1 MPEWGKAIAS
11 VFFFILSAAV
21 GVLVFSYIISLYNM
35 TDIIVFSGSIVIV
48 TIATPLLLYV
58 FLATTI
64 EFSLGRNS
72 IIFMFLMKY
81 NKLIMRFLLYL
92 GIAGL
97 FISFPVSFAV
107 NIYLLD
113 KGYETCGKISWMSPT
128 TYVKDLSLCDR

>member
-1 MPEWGKAIAS
+1 MPAWGKAIAS

-21 GVLVFSYIISLYNM
+21 GMLVFSYIISLYNM
-35 TDIIVFSGSIVIV
+35 TDIIVFSGPIVIV
-48 TIATPLLLYV
+48 AITTPLLLYV
-58 FLATTI
+58 MLVSTV
-64 EFSLGRNS
+64 EFSLGKKS
-72 IIFMFLMKY
+72 ILFIFLMKY
-81 NKLIMRFLLYL
+81 NKLIMRYLLYL

-128 TYVKDLSLCDR
+128 IYVKDLSLCDR

>member
-1 MPEWGKAIAS
+1 MPGWVKAIVS
-11 VFFFILSAAV
+11 GLFFILFLALS
-21 GVLVFSYIISLYNM
+21 VLMYDYMISLFNM
-35 TDIIVFSGSIVIV
+35 ENVIVFSAQIVIV

-64 EFSLGRNS
+64 EFSLGKNS
-72 IIFMFLMKY
+72 IIFMLLMKY
-81 NKLIMRFLLYL
+81 NKLIMRYLLYL

-113 KGYETCGKISWMSPT
+113 KGYEICGKISWMSPT

>member
-1 MPEWGKAIAS
+1 MPVWGKAIAS

-21 GVLVFSYIISLYNM
+21 GVLVCSYIISLYNM
-35 TDIIVFSGSIVIV
+35 TDIIVFSGPIVIV
-48 TIATPLLLYV
+48 AITTPLLLYV
-58 FLATTI
+58 FLVSAV
-64 EFSLGRNS
+64 EFSLGKKS
-72 IIFMFLMKY
+72 FFFISLMKY
-81 NKLIMRFLLYL
+81 NKLIMRCLLYL

-113 KGYETCGKISWMSPT
+113 HGYETCGKISWMSPT

>member
-1 MPEWGKAIAS
+1 MPGWVKAIVS
-11 VFFFILSAAV
+11 GLFFILFLAL
-21 GVLVFSYIISLYNM
+21 GVLMYDYMISLFNM
-35 TDIIVFSGSIVIV
+35 ENVIVFSAQIVIV

-58 FLATTI
+58 FLATAI

-72 IIFMFLMKY
+72 IIFMLLMKY
-81 NKLIMRFLLYL
+81 NKLIMRYLLYL

-107 NIYLLD
+107 NVYLLD

>member
-1 MPEWGKAIAS
+1 MPAWGKAIAS

-35 TDIIVFSGSIVIV
+35 TDIIVFSGPIVIV
-48 TIATPLLLYV
+48 TIATTLLLYV

-72 IIFMFLMKY
+72 IIFMLLMKY
-81 NKLIMRFLLYL
+81 NKLIMRYLLYL

-128 TYVKDLSLCDR
+128 TYVKNLSLCDR

>member
-1 MPEWGKAIAS
+1 MPGWVKAIVS
-11 VFFFILSAAV
+11 GLFFILFLALS
-21 GVLVFSYIISLYNM
+21 VLMYDYMISLFNM
-35 TDIIVFSGSIVIV
+35 ESVIVFSAQIVIV

-72 IIFMFLMKY
+72 IIFMLLMKY
-81 NKLIMRFLLYL
+81 NKLIMRYLLYL

>member
-1 MPEWGKAIAS
+1 MPGWVKAIVS
-11 VFFFILSAAV
+11 GLFFILFLALS
-21 GVLVFSYIISLYNM
+21 VLMYDYMISLFNM
-35 TDIIVFSGSIVIV
+35 ENVIVFSAKIVIV

-72 IIFMFLMKY
+72 IVFMLLMKY
-81 NKLIMRFLLYL
+81 NKLIMRYLLYL

>member
-1 MPEWGKAIAS
+1 MPGWVKAIVS
-11 VFFFILSAAV
+11 GLFFILFLALS
-21 GVLVFSYIISLYNM
+21 VLMYDYMISLFNM
-35 TDIIVFSGSIVIV
+35 ENVIVFSAQIVIV

-72 IIFMFLMKY
+72 IIFMLLMKY
-81 NKLIMRFLLYL
+81 NKLIMRYLLYL

>member
-1 MPEWGKAIAS
+1 MPAWGKAIAS

-21 GVLVFSYIISLYNM
+21 GMLVFSYIISLYNM
-35 TDIIVFSGSIVIV
+35 TDIIVFSGPIVIV
-48 TIATPLLLYV
+48 AITTPLLLYV
-58 FLATTI
+58 MLVSTV
-64 EFSLGRNS
+64 EFSLGKKS
-72 IIFMFLMKY
+72 ILFIFLMKY
-81 NKLIMRFLLYL
+81 NKLIMRYLLYL

>member
-1 MPEWGKAIAS
+1 MPGWVKAIVS
-11 VFFFILSAAV
+11 GLFFILFLALS
-21 GVLVFSYIISLYNM
+21 VLMYDYMISLFNM
-35 TDIIVFSGSIVIV
+35 ENVIVFSAQIVIV

-64 EFSLGRNS
+64 EFSLGKNS
-72 IIFMFLMKY
+72 IIFMLLMKY
-81 NKLIMRFLLYL
+81 NKLIMRYLLYL

-113 KGYETCGKISWMSPT
+113 SGYETCGKISWMSPT
-128 TYVKDLSLCDR
+128 TYVKNLSLCDM

>member
-1 MPEWGKAIAS
+1 MPGWVKAIVS
-11 VFFFILSAAV
+11 GLFFILFLALS
-21 GVLVFSYIISLYNM
+21 VLMYDYMISLFNM
-35 TDIIVFSGSIVIV
+35 ENVIVFSAQIVIV

-72 IIFMFLMKY
+72 IIFMLLMKY
-81 NKLIMRFLLYL
+81 NKLIIRYLLYL

-97 FISFPVSFAV
+97 FISFPVSFSV

-128 TYVKDLSLCDR
+128 TYVKNLSLCDR

>member
-1 MPEWGKAIAS
+1 MPGWVKAIVS
-11 VFFFILSAAV
+11 GLFFILFLALS
-21 GVLVFSYIISLYNM
+21 VLMYDYMISLFNM
-35 TDIIVFSGSIVIV
+35 ENVIVFSAKIVIV

-72 IIFMFLMKY
+72 IIFMLLMKY
-81 NKLIMRFLLYL
+81 NKLIMRYLLYL

-97 FISFPVSFAV
+97 FISFPVSFVV

-113 KGYETCGKISWMSPT
+113 NGYETCGKISWMSPT

>member
-35 TDIIVFSGSIVIV
+35 TDIIVFSGPIVIV

>member
-1 MPEWGKAIAS
+1 MPEWWKAIAS

-35 TDIIVFSGSIVIV
+35 TDIIVFSGPIVIV

-81 NKLIMRFLLYL
+81 NKLIMRYLLYL
-92 GIAGL
+92 GIVGL